1 MKLVEGWILDVYTRQ
16 NEAVVWLQT
25 EEGIPLRLSEPYFPS
40 FYILPKDKDSEKE
53 LFWILQQHQKIK
65 SVVSEDKYTKLGST
79 QKRALLR
86 VIVDDLLDYK
96 NIKEAIKNLPQA
108 GKLYNGD
115 LLPVQQYLFTQLEI
129 APTSKVKVTYDAK
142 NQIKSVRLID
152 DSNEIK
158 PPPFNTIFFNIH
170 VDSSN
175 LTPNPR
181 QDPINQILINT
192 VNDTILLQ
200 SKESDVL
207 QGLNVIVK
215 ENDPDLIICP
225 QCYGFVIPY
234 IFKRAEILD
243 VDLQLGREGS
253 NSSLKGNPLFYRTQG
268 RVLLDYSPFGC
279 SFEHWGLPGLVERA
293 RFSFLP
299 LGIASRWTSNRV
311 IDSRNCY
318 ELIKRGYV
326 IPENTGQ
333 YEYVR
338 RMSDVVNRDRGGL
351 IIASMIGVVHENVAE
366 LDFESQYPNL
376 IVRDLL
382 SYETVMPQEVV
393 TNEEEALLPYVTK
406 SFLDRRLKFKRLRR
420 SYSKDSKE
428 WLWCDQRQ
436 NSLKM
441 ILVCLYGTSGCC
453 WNRFGSVICFEEINK
468 RSREVLMKTKNLLQ
482 QRGFKI
488 VYADT
493 DSIFIKRLGC
503 TRQEYEDIAKEIGE
517 TVGVPIALDNHYKFL
532 LLLPIDSDLS
542 GNMEAQKHYL
552 GMLTTGEPLM
562 KGIESRRHDTP
573 DLVKLFQKE
582 LIRVLFDVESARE
595 VSSEGYEKAVRYVN
609 EVLKEIKSGK
619 TSISQLIVS
628 KVLRKSL
635 NAYTSLLPHISAAVS
650 LVQQHKTV
658 LEGETINFVYINAR
672 HSNPLRRVTPSSLY
686 HDDYYDREK
695 YRDLI
700 IDSAETVL
708 STFGF
713 KRQKV
718 EAVYKAFS
726 IKSFCGENE
735 ESREIKRREVKFW
748 N

>member
-1 MKLVEGWILDVYTRQ
+1 VKLVEGWILDVYTLQ
-16 NEAVVWLQT
+16 NEAVVWLQS
-25 EEGIPLRLSEPYFPS
+25 EEGIPLRLNEPYSPS
-40 FYILPKDKDSEKE
+40 FYLLPKDKDSEKE
-53 LFWILQQHQKIK
+53 LFWILQQHQNIK
-65 SVVSEDKYTKLGST
+65 SVFSEDKYTKLGST
-79 QKRALLR
+79 QKRTLLR
-86 VIVDDLLDYK
+86 VIVDDDLDYNK
-96 NIKEAIKNLPQA
+96 IKEATKKLPQA

-115 LLPVQQYLFTQLEI
+115 LIPVQQYLFTQLKI
-129 APTSKVKVTYDAK
+129 APTSKVKAKYDAK
-142 NQIKSVRLID
+142 NQVKSVIMID
-152 DSNEIK
+152 DSNEIE
-158 PPPFNTIFFNIH
+158 PPPFTTIFFNIH
-170 VDSSN
+170 VDSSS
-175 LTPNPR
+175 LIPNPR
-181 QDPINQILINT
+181 QDPINQILIKT
-192 VNDTILLQ
+192 VKDTILLQ

-215 ENDPDLIICP
+215 ENDPDLIVCP
-225 QCYGFVIPY
+225 QCYSFVIPY
-234 IFKRAEILD
+234 LLKRAEVLD

-253 NSSLKGNPLFYRTQG
+253 NSSLKRNALFYRTQG

-326 IPENTGQ
+326 IPENTGK

-338 RMSDVVNRDRGGL
+338 RVSDVVNRDRGGL

-366 LDFESQYPNL
+366 LDFESQYPHL
-376 IVRDLL
+376 IVRDML
-382 SYETVMPQEVV
+382 SYETVIPQGVV
-393 TNEEEALLPYVTK
+393 TNEEEALLPHVTK

-420 SYSKDSKE
+420 RYSKDSKE
-428 WLWCDQRQ
+428 WIWCDQRQ

-453 WNRFGSVICFEEINK
+453 WNRFGNVVCFEEINK

-482 QRGFKI
+482 QRGFEV

-493 DSIFIKRLGC
+493 DSIFIKRLNC
-503 TRQEYEDIAKEIGE
+503 TRQEYEDIAEEIGDA
-517 TVGVPIALDNHYKFL
+517 VGVPIALDNHYKFL

-542 GNMEAQKHYL
+542 GNMEAQKHYI

-562 KGIESRRHDTP
+562 KGIEGRRHDTP

-582 LIRVLFDVESARE
+582 LIRVLFDVESAGE
-595 VSSEGYEKAVRYVN
+595 VSSTGYEKAVRYVN
-609 EVLKEIKSGK
+609 EFLKEIKSGES
-619 TSISQLIVS
+619 SISKLIVS
-628 KVLRKSL
+628 NVLRKPL
-635 NAYTSLLPHISAAVS
+635 NSYNSLLPHVSAAVS

-658 LEGETINFVYINAR
+658 REGETINFVYINAR
-672 HSNPLRRVTPSSLY
+672 HPNPLRRVTHSSLY
-686 HDDYYDREK
+686 RDDYYDREK

-700 IDSAETVL
+700 IDAAETIL
-708 STFGF
+708 STFSF

-718 EAVYKAFS
+718 GAVYNVSS
-726 IKSFCGENE
+726 IKNFCGENE
-735 ESREIKRREVKFW
+735 ESSERLKREE
-748 N
+748 